1 MRKIVNDFNK
11 DSIVQVNVYLL
22 KFKLKVYSPLKKMR
36 SLFKKKFD
44 YLNKVQKVSF
54 NKKEKPFRYS
64 LLIISFFFYE
74 SFFISKHANYAFL
87 YFTHNLKFFA
97 IFCLEFFFQ
106 LLFLLLSSILQYF
119 IMLNFSTFNLI
130 FFFPC
135 FSLFS
140 LI

>member
-54 NKKEKPFRYS
+54 NKNDFV
-64 LLIISFFFYE
+64 
-74 SFFISKHANYAFL
+74 SKSAF
-87 YFTHNLKFFA
+87 
-97 IFCLEFFFQ
+97 
-106 LLFLLLSSILQYF
+106 
-119 IMLNFSTFNLI
+119 
-130 FFFPC
+130 
-135 FSLFS
+135 
-140 LI
+140 